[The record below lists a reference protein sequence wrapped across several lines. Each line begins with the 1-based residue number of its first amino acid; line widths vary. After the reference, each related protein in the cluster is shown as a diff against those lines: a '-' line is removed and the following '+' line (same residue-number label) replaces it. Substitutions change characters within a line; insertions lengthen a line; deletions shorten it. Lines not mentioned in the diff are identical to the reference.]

1 MEILLMIIHII
12 ALIVLVICLIALGW
26 YLYIL
31 KEQKQEKGGYI
42 TLDGD
47 VEADSR
53 YYYIRVFKSDKSVE
67 HLKVPRFNSKY
78 ALDASTP
85 SRVKIIIKKNSL

>member
-12 ALIVLVICLIALGW
+12 ALIILVICLIALGW
-26 YLYIL
+26 HLHIL

-67 HLKVPRFNSKY
+67 HLKVPKFNTKY
-78 ALDASTP
+78 ALDASVP
-85 SRVKIIIKKNSL
+85 SLVKITIKKK